1 MRFLWLRRN
10 EGSVTPLILGFA
22 IVLVAVIATLSDL
35 TYLRNAHLSLK
46 SEGQEVLAQ
55 SMRHLSAEDYYNGI
69 SLSGTSVP
77 GTSVPGT
84 SVPGTSA
91 SGTSASGTSASG
103 TSVPGTSASGTSA
116 SGTSA
121 SGTSASGTSVPIDC
135 RNTFLNILTALKEIR
150 FYMSNQPITI
160 RGFTCINSWIEFEI
174 STSVLLPF
182 NPRFLEE
189 VDPTVTS
196 LIRGGSRYFSD

>member
-10 EGSVTPLILGFA
+10 EGSVTPLILGFT

-55 SMRHLSAEDYYNGI
+55 SMRHLSPEDYYNGI
-69 SLSGTSVP
+69 SL
-77 GTSVPGT
+77 
-84 SVPGTSA
+84 
-91 SGTSASGTSASG
+91 
-103 TSVPGTSASGTSA
+103 

-135 RNTFLNILTALKEIR
+135 RKTYLNILTAFKETR

-160 RGFTCINSWIEFEI
+160 SGFNCIDSWIEFEI

-182 NPRFLEE
+182 NPRFLVD

-196 LIRGGSRYFSD
+196 LISGGSRYFSD

>member
-10 EGSVTPLILGFA
+10 EGSVMPLILGFA

-35 TYLRNAHLSLK
+35 TYLRNAHLALK

-55 SMRHLSAEDYYNGI
+55 SMRHLSAEDYYNGR
-69 SLSGTSVP
+69 P
-77 GTSVPGT
+77 
-84 SVPGTSA
+84 A
-91 SGTSASGTSASG
+91 SGTSASGTSSSG
-103 TSVPGTSASGTSA
+103 K
-116 SGTSA
+116 
-121 SGTSASGTSVPIDC
+121 SVPIDC
-135 RNTFLNILTALKEIR
+135 RKTYLNILTALKETQ

-160 RGFTCINSWIEFEI
+160 SGFTCINSWIEFEI

-182 NPRFLEE
+182 NPRFL
-189 VDPTVTS
+189 VDVEPTVTS

>member
-22 IVLVAVIATLSDL
+22 IVLVAIIATLSDL
-35 TYLRNAHLSLK
+35 TYLHKAHLALK

-55 SMRHLSAEDYYNGI
+55 SMRNLSAEDYYNGR
-69 SLSGTSVP
+69 SASGI
-77 GTSVPGT
+77 
-84 SVPGTSA
+84 SA
-91 SGTSASGTSASG
+91 SGTSTSGISASG
-103 TSVPGTSASGTSA
+103 TSTSGK
-116 SGTSA
+116 
-121 SGTSASGTSVPIDC
+121 SVPIDC
-135 RNTFLNILTALKEIR
+135 RKTYLNILTALKETR

-160 RGFTCINSWIEFEI
+160 SGFTCINSWIEFEI

-182 NPRFLEE
+182 NPRFLVD

>member
-1 MRFLWLRRN
+1 M
-10 EGSVTPLILGFA
+10 PLILGFA

-35 TYLRNAHLSLK
+35 TYLRNAHLALK

-55 SMRHLSAEDYYNGI
+55 SMSHLSAEDYYNGR
-69 SLSGTSVP
+69 
-77 GTSVPGT
+77 
-84 SVPGTSA
+84 SA
-91 SGTSASGTSASG
+91 SGTSTSGTSTSG
-103 TSVPGTSASGTSA
+103 K
-116 SGTSA
+116 
-121 SGTSASGTSVPIDC
+121 SVPIDC
-135 RNTFLNILTALKEIR
+135 RKTYLNILTALKETR

-160 RGFTCINSWIEFEI
+160 SGFTCINSWIEFEI

-182 NPRFLEE
+182 NPRFLVD

>member
-1 MRFLWLRRN
+1 M
-10 EGSVTPLILGFA
+10 PLILGFA

-35 TYLRNAHLSLK
+35 TYLRNANLALK

-55 SMRHLSAEDYYNGI
+55 SMRHLSAEDYYNGR
-69 SLSGTSVP
+69 
-77 GTSVPGT
+77 
-84 SVPGTSA
+84 SA
-91 SGTSASGTSASG
+91 SGTSTSGTSTSG
-103 TSVPGTSASGTSA
+103 K
-116 SGTSA
+116 
-121 SGTSASGTSVPIDC
+121 SVPIDC
-135 RNTFLNILTALKEIR
+135 RKTYLNILTALKETR

-160 RGFTCINSWIEFEI
+160 SGFTCINSWIEFEI

-182 NPRFLEE
+182 NPRFLVD

>member
-46 SEGQEVLAQ
+46 TEGQEVLAQ
-55 SMRHLSAEDYYNGI
+55 SMRHLSAEDYYNG
-69 SLSGTSVP
+69 
-77 GTSVPGT
+77 
-84 SVPGTSA
+84 TSA
-91 SGTSASGTSASG
+91 S
-103 TSVPGTSASGTSA
+103 GTSASGTSA

-135 RNTFLNILTALKEIR
+135 RKTHFNILTALKETR

-160 RGFTCINSWIEFEI
+160 SRFTCINSWIEFEI

-182 NPRFLEE
+182 IPRFLVD

>member
-22 IVLVAVIATLSDL
+22 IVLVAVIVTLSDL
-35 TYLRNAHLSLK
+35 TYLRNAHLALK

-55 SMRHLSAEDYYNGI
+55 SMRHLSAEDYYNGR
-69 SLSGTSVP
+69 
-77 GTSVPGT
+77 
-84 SVPGTSA
+84 SA
-91 SGTSASGTSASG
+91 SGTSKSGTSTSG
-103 TSVPGTSASGTSA
+103 TST
-116 SGTSA
+116 

-135 RNTFLNILTALKEIR
+135 RNTYLNILTALKEIR

-160 RGFTCINSWIEFEI
+160 SGFTCINSWIEFEI

-182 NPRFLEE
+182 NPRFLVD

>member
-22 IVLVAVIATLSDL
+22 IVLVAVIVTLSDL
-35 TYLRNAHLSLK
+35 TYLRNAHLALK

-55 SMRHLSAEDYYNGI
+55 SMRHLSAEDYYNGRF
-69 SLSGTSVP
+69 
-77 GTSVPGT
+77 
-84 SVPGTSA
+84 A
-91 SGTSASGTSASG
+91 SGTSTSGTSTSG
-103 TSVPGTSASGTSA
+103 TSTSGK
-116 SGTSA
+116 
-121 SGTSASGTSVPIDC
+121 SVPIDC
-135 RNTFLNILTALKEIR
+135 RKTYFNILTALKETR

-160 RGFTCINSWIEFEI
+160 SGFTCINSWIEFEI

-182 NPRFLEE
+182 NPRFLVD

>member
-103 TSVPGTSASGTSA
+103 TSVPGTSASGTS
-116 SGTSA
+116 
-121 SGTSASGTSVPIDC
+121 VPIDC
-135 RNTFLNILTALKEIR
+135 RNTYLNILTALKEIR

-160 RGFTCINSWIEFEI
+160 SGFTCINSWIEFEI

-182 NPRFLEE
+182 NPRFLVD

>member
-22 IVLVAVIATLSDL
+22 IVLLAVIVTLSDL
-35 TYLRNAHLSLK
+35 TYLRNAHLALK

-55 SMRHLSAEDYYNGI
+55 SMRHLSAEDYYNGR
-69 SLSGTSVP
+69 
-77 GTSVPGT
+77 
-84 SVPGTSA
+84 SA
-91 SGTSASGTSASG
+91 SGTSTSGTS
-103 TSVPGTSASGTSA
+103 T
-116 SGTSA
+116 

-135 RNTFLNILTALKEIR
+135 RNTYLNILTALKEIR

-160 RGFTCINSWIEFEI
+160 SGFTCINSWIEFEI

-182 NPRFLEE
+182 NPRFLVD

>member
-35 TYLRNAHLSLK
+35 TYLRNAHLALK

-55 SMRHLSAEDYYNGI
+55 SMRHLSAEDYYNGR
-69 SLSGTSVP
+69 
-77 GTSVPGT
+77 
-84 SVPGTSA
+84 SA
-91 SGTSASGTSASG
+91 SGTSTSGTSTSG
-103 TSVPGTSASGTSA
+103 TSTSGK
-116 SGTSA
+116 
-121 SGTSASGTSVPIDC
+121 SVPIDC
-135 RNTFLNILTALKEIR
+135 RKTYLNILTALKETR

-160 RGFTCINSWIEFEI
+160 SGFTCINSWIEFDI

-182 NPRFLEE
+182 NPRFLVD

>member
-10 EGSVTPLILGFA
+10 EGSVMPLILGFA

-35 TYLRNAHLSLK
+35 TYLRNAHLALK

-55 SMRHLSAEDYYNGI
+55 SMRHLSTEDYYNGR
-69 SLSGTSVP
+69 SAP
-77 GTSVPGT
+77 GTST
-84 SVPGTSA
+84 SGK
-91 SGTSASGTSASG
+91 
-103 TSVPGTSASGTSA
+103 
-116 SGTSA
+116 
-121 SGTSASGTSVPIDC
+121 SVPIDC
-135 RNTFLNILTALKEIR
+135 RKTYLNILTALKETQ

-160 RGFTCINSWIEFEI
+160 SGFTCINSWIEFEI

-182 NPRFLEE
+182 NPRFLVD

>member
-35 TYLRNAHLSLK
+35 TYFRNAHLALK

-55 SMRHLSAEDYYNGI
+55 SMRHLSAEDYYNGR
-69 SLSGTSVP
+69 
-77 GTSVPGT
+77 
-84 SVPGTSA
+84 SA
-91 SGTSASGTSASG
+91 SGTSTSGTSKSG
-103 TSVPGTSASGTSA
+103 TST
-116 SGTSA
+116 

-135 RNTFLNILTALKEIR
+135 RNTYLNILTALKEIR

-160 RGFTCINSWIEFEI
+160 SGFTCINSWIEFEI

-182 NPRFLEE
+182 NPRFLVD

>member
-22 IVLVAVIATLSDL
+22 IVLVAVIVTLSDL

-55 SMRHLSAEDYYNGI
+55 SMRNLSAEDYYNGI
-69 SLSGTSVP
+69 SLS
-77 GTSVPGT
+77 
-84 SVPGTSA
+84 
-91 SGTSASGTSASG
+91 
-103 TSVPGTSASGTSA
+103 GTSASGTSA

-121 SGTSASGTSVPIDC
+121 SGTSASGTSASGLSLSGTSVPIDC
-135 RNTFLNILTALKEIR
+135 RNTHLNILTALKEIR

-160 RGFTCINSWIEFEI
+160 SGFKCINSWIEFEI

-182 NPRFLEE
+182 NPRFLVD

>member
-10 EGSVTPLILGFA
+10 EGSVMPLILGFA

-35 TYLRNAHLSLK
+35 TYLRNAHLALK

-55 SMRHLSAEDYYNGI
+55 SMSHLSAEDYYNGR
-69 SLSGTSVP
+69 
-77 GTSVPGT
+77 
-84 SVPGTSA
+84 SA
-91 SGTSASGTSASG
+91 SGTSTSGTSTSG
-103 TSVPGTSASGTSA
+103 K
-116 SGTSA
+116 
-121 SGTSASGTSVPIDC
+121 SVPIDC
-135 RNTFLNILTALKEIR
+135 RKTYINILTALKETR

-160 RGFTCINSWIEFEI
+160 SGFTCINSWIEFEI

-182 NPRFLEE
+182 NPRFLVD

>member
-22 IVLVAVIATLSDL
+22 IVLVAVIVTLSDL

-55 SMRHLSAEDYYNGI
+55 SMRHLSAEDYYNGRSASGTSSSGTSSSGTSSSGT
-69 SLSGTSVP
+69 SLSGTS
-77 GTSVPGT
+77 S
-84 SVPGTSA
+84 
-91 SGTSASGTSASG
+91 SGK
-103 TSVPGTSASGTSA
+103 
-116 SGTSA
+116 
-121 SGTSASGTSVPIDC
+121 SVPIDC
-135 RNTFLNILTALKEIR
+135 RKTYLNILTALRETR

-160 RGFTCINSWIEFEI
+160 SGFTCINSWIEFEI

-182 NPRFLEE
+182 NPRFLVD

>member
-35 TYLRNAHLSLK
+35 TYLRNAHLALK

-55 SMRHLSAEDYYNGI
+55 SMRNLSAEDYYNGI
-69 SLSGTSVP
+69 SASGISAS
-77 GTSVPGT
+77 GISASGI
-84 SVPGTSA
+84 SA
-91 SGTSASGTSASG
+91 SGTSTSGK
-103 TSVPGTSASGTSA
+103 
-116 SGTSA
+116 
-121 SGTSASGTSVPIDC
+121 SVPIDC
-135 RNTFLNILTALKEIR
+135 RKTYLNILTALKEIR

-160 RGFTCINSWIEFEI
+160 SGFNCINSWIEFEI
-174 STSVLLPF
+174 TTSVLLPF
-182 NPRFLEE
+182 NPRFLVD
-189 VDPTVTS
+189 VDPKVTS

>member
-22 IVLVAVIATLSDL
+22 IVLVAIIATLSDL
-35 TYLRNAHLSLK
+35 TYLHNAHLALK

-55 SMRHLSAEDYYNGI
+55 SMRNLSAEDYYNGRSASGI
-69 SLSGTSVP
+69 SASGI
-77 GTSVPGT
+77 
-84 SVPGTSA
+84 SA
-91 SGTSASGTSASG
+91 SGTSTSGISASG
-103 TSVPGTSASGTSA
+103 TSSSGK
-116 SGTSA
+116 
-121 SGTSASGTSVPIDC
+121 SVPIDC
-135 RNTFLNILTALKEIR
+135 RKTYLNILTALRETR

-160 RGFTCINSWIEFEI
+160 SGFNCINSWIEFEI

-182 NPRFLEE
+182 NPRFLVD

>member
-22 IVLVAVIATLSDL
+22 IVLVAVIVTLSDL
-35 TYLRNAHLSLK
+35 TYLRNAHLALK

-55 SMRHLSAEDYYNGI
+55 SMRHLSAEDYYNGR
-69 SLSGTSVP
+69 
-77 GTSVPGT
+77 
-84 SVPGTSA
+84 SA
-91 SGTSASGTSASG
+91 SGTSTSGTSKSG
-103 TSVPGTSASGTSA
+103 TSKSGTSTSGTST

-135 RNTFLNILTALKEIR
+135 RNTYLNILTALKEIR

-160 RGFTCINSWIEFEI
+160 SGFTCINSWIEFEI

-182 NPRFLEE
+182 NPRFLVD

>member
-1 MRFLWLRRN
+1 M
-10 EGSVTPLILGFA
+10 PLILGFA

-35 TYLRNAHLSLK
+35 TYLRNAHLALK

-55 SMRHLSAEDYYNGI
+55 SMRHLSTEDYYNGR
-69 SLSGTSVP
+69 
-77 GTSVPGT
+77 
-84 SVPGTSA
+84 SA
-91 SGTSASGTSASG
+91 SGTSTSGTSTSG
-103 TSVPGTSASGTSA
+103 TSTSGK
-116 SGTSA
+116 
-121 SGTSASGTSVPIDC
+121 SVPIDC
-135 RNTFLNILTALKEIR
+135 RKTYLNILTALKETR

-160 RGFTCINSWIEFEI
+160 SGFTCINSWIEFEI

-182 NPRFLEE
+182 NPRFLVD

>member
-35 TYLRNAHLSLK
+35 TYFRNAHLALK

-55 SMRHLSAEDYYNGI
+55 SMRHLSAEDYYNGR
-69 SLSGTSVP
+69 
-77 GTSVPGT
+77 
-84 SVPGTSA
+84 SA
-91 SGTSASGTSASG
+91 SGTSSSGTSSSG
-103 TSVPGTSASGTSA
+103 K
-116 SGTSA
+116 
-121 SGTSASGTSVPIDC
+121 SVPIDC
-135 RNTFLNILTALKEIR
+135 RKTYLNILTALRETR

-160 RGFTCINSWIEFEI
+160 SGFNCINSWIEFEI

-182 NPRFLEE
+182 NPRFLVD
-189 VDPTVTS
+189 VDPKVTS

>member
-10 EGSVTPLILGFA
+10 EGSVMPLILGFA

-35 TYLRNAHLSLK
+35 TYLRNAHLALK

-55 SMRHLSAEDYYNGI
+55 SMRHLSTEDYYNGR
-69 SLSGTSVP
+69 
-77 GTSVPGT
+77 
-84 SVPGTSA
+84 SA
-91 SGTSASGTSASG
+91 SGTSTSGTSSSG
-103 TSVPGTSASGTSA
+103 K
-116 SGTSA
+116 
-121 SGTSASGTSVPIDC
+121 SVPIDC
-135 RNTFLNILTALKEIR
+135 RKTYLNILTALKETR

-160 RGFTCINSWIEFEI
+160 SGFTCINSWIEFEI

-182 NPRFLEE
+182 NPRFLVD

>member
-22 IVLVAVIATLSDL
+22 IVLVAVIVTLSDL
-35 TYLRNAHLSLK
+35 TYLRNAHLALK

-55 SMRHLSAEDYYNGI
+55 SMRHLSAEDYYNGR
-69 SLSGTSVP
+69 
-77 GTSVPGT
+77 
-84 SVPGTSA
+84 SA
-91 SGTSASGTSASG
+91 SGTSSSGTSSSG
-103 TSVPGTSASGTSA
+103 TSSSGTSS
-116 SGTSA
+116 SGK
-121 SGTSASGTSVPIDC
+121 SVPIDC
-135 RNTFLNILTALKEIR
+135 RKTYLNILTALRETR

-160 RGFTCINSWIEFEI
+160 SGFTCINSWIEFEI

-182 NPRFLEE
+182 NPRFLVD

>member
-1 MRFLWLRRN
+1 M
-10 EGSVTPLILGFA
+10 PLILGFA

-35 TYLRNAHLSLK
+35 TYLRNAHLALK

-55 SMRHLSAEDYYNGI
+55 SMRHLSAEDYYNGR
-69 SLSGTSVP
+69 
-77 GTSVPGT
+77 
-84 SVPGTSA
+84 SA
-91 SGTSASGTSASG
+91 SGTSTSGTSTSG
-103 TSVPGTSASGTSA
+103 TSTSGK
-116 SGTSA
+116 
-121 SGTSASGTSVPIDC
+121 SVPIDC
-135 RNTFLNILTALKEIR
+135 RKTYLNILTALKETR

-160 RGFTCINSWIEFEI
+160 SGFTCINSWIEFEI

-182 NPRFLEE
+182 NPRFLVD

>member
-35 TYLRNAHLSLK
+35 TYFRNAHLALK

-55 SMRHLSAEDYYNGI
+55 SMRHLSAEDYYNGR
-69 SLSGTSVP
+69 
-77 GTSVPGT
+77 
-84 SVPGTSA
+84 SA
-91 SGTSASGTSASG
+91 SGTSSSGTSS
-103 TSVPGTSASGTSA
+103 
-116 SGTSA
+116 
-121 SGTSASGTSVPIDC
+121 SGTSVPIDC
-135 RNTFLNILTALKEIR
+135 RNTYLNILTALKEIR

-160 RGFTCINSWIEFEI
+160 SGFTCINSWIEFEI

-182 NPRFLEE
+182 NPRFLVD

>member
-35 TYLRNAHLSLK
+35 TYLRNAHLALK
-46 SEGQEVLAQ
+46 SEGQEMLAQ
-55 SMRHLSAEDYYNGI
+55 SMRNLSAEDYYNGRSASGI
-69 SLSGTSVP
+69 SASGISAS
-77 GTSVPGT
+77 GI
-84 SVPGTSA
+84 SA
-91 SGTSASGTSASG
+91 SGTSTSGK
-103 TSVPGTSASGTSA
+103 
-116 SGTSA
+116 
-121 SGTSASGTSVPIDC
+121 SVPIDC
-135 RNTFLNILTALKEIR
+135 RKTYLNILTALRETR

-160 RGFTCINSWIEFEI
+160 SGFNCINSWIEFEI

-182 NPRFLEE
+182 NPRFLVD
-189 VDPTVTS
+189 VDPKVTS

>member
-10 EGSVTPLILGFA
+10 EGSVMPLILGFA

-35 TYLRNAHLSLK
+35 TYLRNAHLALK

-55 SMRHLSAEDYYNGI
+55 SMRHLSAEDYYNGR
-69 SLSGTSVP
+69 
-77 GTSVPGT
+77 
-84 SVPGTSA
+84 SA
-91 SGTSASGTSASG
+91 SGTSTSGTSTSG
-103 TSVPGTSASGTSA
+103 K
-116 SGTSA
+116 
-121 SGTSASGTSVPIDC
+121 SVPIDC
-135 RNTFLNILTALKEIR
+135 RKTYLNILTALKETQ

-160 RGFTCINSWIEFEI
+160 SGFTCINSWIEFEI

-182 NPRFLEE
+182 NPRFLVD

>member
-35 TYLRNAHLSLK
+35 TYLRSAHLALK

-55 SMRHLSAEDYYNGI
+55 SMRNLSAEDYYNGR
-69 SLSGTSVP
+69 
-77 GTSVPGT
+77 
-84 SVPGTSA
+84 SA
-91 SGTSASGTSASG
+91 SGTSSSGTSSSG
-103 TSVPGTSASGTSA
+103 TSSSGK
-116 SGTSA
+116 
-121 SGTSASGTSVPIDC
+121 SVPIDC
-135 RNTFLNILTALKEIR
+135 RKTYFNILTALKETR

-160 RGFTCINSWIEFEI
+160 SGFNCINSWIEFKI
-174 STSVLLPF
+174 STSVLIPF
-182 NPRFLEE
+182 NPRFLVD
-189 VDPTVTS
+189 VDPKVTS

>member
-10 EGSVTPLILGFA
+10 EGSVMPLILGFA

-35 TYLRNAHLSLK
+35 TYLRNAHLALK

-55 SMRHLSAEDYYNGI
+55 SMRHLSTEDYYNGR
-69 SLSGTSVP
+69 
-77 GTSVPGT
+77 
-84 SVPGTSA
+84 SA
-91 SGTSASGTSASG
+91 SGTST
-103 TSVPGTSASGTSA
+103 PGTSSSGK
-116 SGTSA
+116 
-121 SGTSASGTSVPIDC
+121 SVPIDC
-135 RNTFLNILTALKEIR
+135 RKTYLNILTALKETR

-160 RGFTCINSWIEFEI
+160 SGLTCINSWIEFEI

-182 NPRFLEE
+182 NPRFLVD